1 MEYKIFRAY
10 ADSYRVDEHLEK
22 MVNEFIKKGW
32 QPLGGISIVKS
43 MSTAEVPF
51 EVFIIYQ
58 AMIKE

>member
-1 MEYKIFRAY
+1 MEYTIIRAY
-10 ADSYRVDEHLEK
+10 AGSYRVDEHLEK

-32 QPLGGISIVKS
+32 KPLGGISIVKS